1 MYFYQ
6 YPTTGLSELAAVCC
20 TYRSNVCCIVTPKIF
35 VVLPHIE
42 AKAEEN
48 VVPDEHLHPVK
59 DIYLMI
65 SWLNYT
71 SMTGSCTSIHFLYLY
86 KSSEGQNVHNCVNFS
101 RVRMSYFC
109 CHNDHCTS
117 LWLAWSINIS
127 SKNQVGSIILKDP
140 SFSNKLMT
148 MLKDSEVY
156 GW

>member
-6 YPTTGLSELAAVCC
+6 YPTTGLSELAAVCY

-65 SWLNYT
+65 S
-71 SMTGSCTSIHFLYLY
+71 
-86 KSSEGQNVHNCVNFS
+86 
-101 RVRMSYFC
+101 
-109 CHNDHCTS
+109 
-117 LWLAWSINIS
+117 
-127 SKNQVGSIILKDP
+127 
-140 SFSNKLMT
+140 
-148 MLKDSEVY
+148 
-156 GW
+156 